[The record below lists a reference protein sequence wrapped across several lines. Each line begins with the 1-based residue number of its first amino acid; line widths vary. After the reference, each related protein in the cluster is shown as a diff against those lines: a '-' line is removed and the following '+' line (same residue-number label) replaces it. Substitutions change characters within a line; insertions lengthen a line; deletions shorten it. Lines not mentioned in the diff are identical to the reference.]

1 MTGTEPFVD
10 RLLDRTLV
18 GYTRLGPAV
27 RRRLPGWPDDPPAGA
42 LAGKHVAITGASSGL
57 GEACARQA
65 HALGAHVHLVVR
77 DEAKGAEVAR
87 SIHPE
92 EQRVTVWRCDLADPA
107 SVDAFATAFVATGPP
122 LHGLVHNA
130 GALPAERTES
140 EDGHELTMA
149 LHVLAPVRMT
159 EALLP
164 ALAGQDAR
172 VVLVTSGGMYAQ
184 QLPVDDPDLLDEEY
198 SGTKAYARSKRTQVE
213 LLGHLQQRWG
223 EHGVAVY
230 ATHPGWVETPG
241 VRDSLPR
248 FAKLTGRVLREPE
261 DGTETTT
268 WLLARKPRPE
278 GGLWHDR
285 RRRPTTYLGR
295 NGASEAERDTM
306 WRWVLA
312 ATNLDR
318 STR

>member
-1 MTGTEPFVD
+1 M
-10 RLLDRTLV
+10 
-18 GYTRLGPAV
+18 A
-27 RRRLPGWPDDPPAGA
+27 RRPAG
-42 LAGKHVAITGASSGL
+42 GRPR
-57 GEACARQA
+57 GEARQ
-65 HALGAHVHLVVR
+65 
-77 DEAKGAEVAR
+77 
-87 SIHPE
+87 
-92 EQRVTVWRCDLADPA
+92 
-107 SVDAFATAFVATGPP
+107 
-122 LHGLVHNA
+122 
-130 GALPAERTES
+130 
-140 EDGHELTMA
+140 
-149 LHVLAPVRMT
+149 
-159 EALLP
+159 
-164 ALAGQDAR
+164 
-172 VVLVTSGGMYAQ
+172 
-184 QLPVDDPDLLDEEY
+184 EY

-241 VRDSLPR
+241 VRESLPR

>member
-1 MTGTEPFVD
+1 MPTVHRTGGLRMTGTEPFVD
-10 RLLDRTLV
+10 RLLDLTLV

-42 LAGKHVAITGASSGL
+42 LAGKHVRSTRARRPTPGAS
-57 GEACARQA
+57 AP
-65 HALGAHVHLVVR
+65 
-77 DEAKGAEVAR
+77 R
-87 SIHPE
+87 SS
-92 EQRVTVWRCDLADPA
+92 C
-107 SVDAFATAFVATGPP
+107 SATC
-122 LHGLVHNA
+122 
-130 GALPAERTES
+130 S
-140 EDGHELTMA
+140 
-149 LHVLAPVRMT
+149 
-159 EALLP
+159 
-164 ALAGQDAR
+164 
-172 VVLVTSGGMYAQ
+172 SGGASTAS
-184 QLPVDDPDLLDEEY
+184 PSTRP
-198 SGTKAYARSKRTQVE
+198 TQ
-213 LLGHLQQRWG
+213 
-223 EHGVAVY
+223 
-230 ATHPGWVETPG
+230 GWVETPG
-241 VRDSLPR
+241 VRESLPR

-306 WRWVLA
+306 WRAVLA